1 MKLLSN
7 GKYMCDV
14 FFNFSLLKIFAELV
28 VDVDNKILFIFLFFS
43 NFLIT
48 GTTLISSPTL
58 AACIQ
63 TFLLLFF
70 LE

>member
-28 VDVDNKILFIFLFFS
+28 VDVDNKII
-43 NFLIT
+43 
-48 GTTLISSPTL
+48 
-58 AACIQ
+58 
-63 TFLLLFF
+63 
-70 LE
+70 